1 MLNIKLSKLQSSL
14 IHFNISPLVKLNY
27 FTKKKNRLKSKSW
40 TILSQFTSHCSLTN
54 DSLVIFEFVIL
65 NIWSSNRRNS
75 NKRYKHFLALN
86 LFHIYSVPR
95 TRLKEILGFWY
106 RSFGQNFSWLM
117 TWRSFYLDST
127 CFLLCD
133 FLSSSPVKTICR

>member
-14 IHFNISPLVKLNY
+14 IYFNMSLVKLNY
-27 FTKKKNRLKSKSW
+27 FTKKKKSVKIEKLNDPV
-40 TILSQFTSHCSLTN
+40 TNLQAICSLTN

-133 FLSSSPVKTICR
+133 FLSSSPV

>member
-1 MLNIKLSKLQSSL
+1 MLNIKLSKLQSLL
-14 IHFNISPLVKLNY
+14 IYFNMSLVKLNY
-27 FTKKKNRLKSKSW
+27 FTKKKSKKNRLKSKSW
-40 TILSQFTSHCSLTN
+40 TILSQIYKPLQFDKWLSRYF
-54 DSLVIFEFVIL
+54 LV
-65 NIWSSNRRNS
+65 IWSSNRRNS

-133 FLSSSPVKTICR
+133 FLSSSPVKTICW

>member
-1 MLNIKLSKLQSSL
+1 MLNIKLSKLQSLL
-14 IHFNISPLVKLNY
+14 IYFNMSLVKLNY
-27 FTKKKNRLKSKSW
+27 FTKKKKSVK
-40 TILSQFTSHCSLTN
+40 IEKLNDPVTN
-54 DSLVIFEFVIL
+54 LQAIAVWQMTLVIFEIVIL

-133 FLSSSPVKTICR
+133 FLSSSPVKTICW

>member
-1 MLNIKLSKLQSSL
+1 MEAFSNLVEHKIVKTSIFTNSFQYFPPRKIKLFYQ
-14 IHFNISPLVKLNY
+14 
-27 FTKKKNRLKSKSW
+27 KKKNRLKSKSW

-54 DSLVIFEFVIL
+54 DSLVTFEFVIL

-86 LFHIYSVPR
+86 LFYIYSVPR

-117 TWRSFYLDST
+117 TCRSFYLDST

-133 FLSSSPVKTICR
+133 FLS

>member
-14 IHFNISPLVKLNY
+14 IYFNMSLVKLNY
-27 FTKKKNRLKSKSW
+27 FTKKKKSVK
-40 TILSQFTSHCSLTN
+40 IEKLNDPVTN
-54 DSLVIFEFVIL
+54 LQAIAVWQMTLVIFEFVIL

-75 NKRYKHFLALN
+75 NKRYQHFLALN

-117 TWRSFYLDST
+117 TCRSFYLDST
-127 CFLLCD
+127 RFLLCD
-133 FLSSSPVKTICR
+133 FLSSSPVKTICW